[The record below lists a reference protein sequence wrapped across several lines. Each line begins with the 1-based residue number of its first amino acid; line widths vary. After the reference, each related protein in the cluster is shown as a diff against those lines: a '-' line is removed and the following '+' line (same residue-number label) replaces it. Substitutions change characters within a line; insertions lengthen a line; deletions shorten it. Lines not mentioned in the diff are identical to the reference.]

1 MGDNNTSLQSYS
13 NEPIVNDNKQVEI
26 ELKETDT
33 TTTPETEK
41 KKTVSPIEHRLFW
54 WVGFASEIWFAFL
67 FWSVLTRVCTIFN
80 SDADLE
86 LVRDIFYFN
95 LAVTGINAGL
105 AFAIFFFVPL
115 IFIICP
121 LLNYLGYILF
131 VFRITVIICV
141 VVSVSTNVIVRCIFL
156 GIAYIAFSVL
166 LGAMALHPSAC
177 HRERFMW
184 S

>member
-80 SDADLE
+80 SDADL
-86 LVRDIFYFN
+86 
-95 LAVTGINAGL
+95 
-105 AFAIFFFVPL
+105 
-115 IFIICP
+115 
-121 LLNYLGYILF
+121 
-131 VFRITVIICV
+131 
-141 VVSVSTNVIVRCIFL
+141 
-156 GIAYIAFSVL
+156 
-166 LGAMALHPSAC
+166 
-177 HRERFMW
+177 
-184 S
+184 